1 MSNPLI
7 DDQDAESP
15 VRFGVLWRA
24 GAILAFGM
32 LSLITCG
39 LFTWGVWV
47 TVTVNTHEKL
57 LAVLQDRSGSK
68 GNMTNN
74 VNVGEASAEETLE
87 ASARTWLTT
96 REVAE
101 REGCDERTV
110 INYIA
115 AGQIEP
121 APVKVGKSWQIAEDF
136 RIVPKDSE
144 SGGTVAN
151 AKLKP
156 DDEEVAKP

>member
-1 MSNPLI
+1 MSI
-7 DDQDAESP
+7 MDAEGNEIIRVGTLNAWAFKIAIWIAPLFS
-15 VRFGVLWRA
+15 VWLVNKVLKHDTD
-24 GAILAFGM
+24 I
-32 LSLITCG
+32 
-39 LFTWGVWV
+39 
-47 TVTVNTHEKL
+47 
-57 LAVLQDRSGSK
+57 AVLKMQLAISGSR
-68 GNMTNN
+68 GNAMTNS
-74 VNVGEASAEETLE
+74 VNVGSTGEAETLE

-121 APVKVGKSWQIAEDF
+121 APVKVGKSWQIAENF
-136 RIVPKDSE
+136 RIVPKDAE

-156 DDEEVAKP
+156 DEEVAKP